1 MVSHKQ
7 LSIMIVKK
15 ECVQFHELTQGVLV
29 ENQCTEDSTVYTVV
43 MDCCMEM
50 ISKTFT
56 DLDKAKLFVAKLI
69 DSYNTYNLPVDG
81 MDGLDYEIQ
90 VFVSKL
96 FWLILKNEFS
106 DEKYKQLQEEMLSKY
121 IDKQPVV

>member
-15 ECVQFHELTQGVLV
+15 ECVQFHELTQGVIV
-29 ENQCTEDSTVYTVV
+29 ENKYTEDSTVYTVV

-50 ISKTFT
+50 TSKTFT

-81 MDGLDYEIQ
+81 MDGLDYEIR

-121 IDKQPVV
+121 IDK

>member
-29 ENQCTEDSTVYTVV
+29 ENQFTEDSTVYTVV

-56 DLDKAKLFVAKLI
+56 TLEQAKLFVEKMI
-69 DSYNTYNLPVDG
+69 DSYNTYNLPVDRI
-81 MDGLDYEIQ
+81 DGLDYRVEQ
-90 VFVSKL
+90 FMSLL
-96 FWLILKNEFS
+96 FWLIIKNEFS

-121 IDKQPVV
+121 IDK

>member
-1 MVSHKQ
+1 
-7 LSIMIVKK
+7 MIVKK

-29 ENQCTEDSTVYTVV
+29 ENQRTEDSTVYTVV

-56 DLDKAKLFVAKLI
+56 TLEQAKLFVEKII
-69 DSYNTYNLPVDG
+69 DSYNTYNLPVDRI
-81 MDGLDYEIQ
+81 DGLDYRVEQ
-90 VFVSKL
+90 FMSLL
-96 FWLILKNEFS
+96 FWLIIKNEFS

-121 IDKQPVV
+121 Y

>member
-15 ECVQFHELTQGVLV
+15 ECVQFHELTQGVIV
-29 ENQCTEDSTVYTVV
+29 ENECTEDSTVYTVI

-50 ISKTFT
+50 TSKTFT
-56 DLDKAKLFVAKLI
+56 TLEQAKLFAEKMI

-81 MDGLDYEIQ
+81 MDGLNYDVR

-121 IDKQPVV
+121 IDK

>member
-1 MVSHKQ
+1 MKPHKQ

-15 ECVQFHELTQGVLV
+15 ECVQFHELTKGVSV

-56 DLDKAKLFVAKLI
+56 GLEQAKLFVEKLI
-69 DSYNTYNLPVDG
+69 DSYTTYNLPIDKI
-81 MDGLDYEIQ
+81 DGLDYRIEQ
-90 VFVSKL
+90 FVNQL
-96 FWLILKNEFS
+96 FWLILTHEFS
-106 DEKYKQLQEEMLSKY
+106 DEKYKQLQKEMLSKY
-121 IDKQPVV
+121 IDK

>member
-15 ECVQFHELTQGVLV
+15 ECVQFHELIQGVIA
-29 ENQCTEDSTVYTVV
+29 ENQYIEDSTVYTVV

-56 DLDKAKLFVAKLI
+56 TLEQARLFVEKMI
-69 DSYNTYNLPVDG
+69 DSYNTYNLPVDRI
-81 MDGLDYEIQ
+81 DGLDYRVEQ
-90 VFVSKL
+90 FMSL
-96 FWLILKNEFS
+96 LCWLIVKNEFS
-106 DEKYKQLQEEMLSKY
+106 DEKNKQLQEEMLSKY
-121 IDKQPVV
+121 IDR

>member
-1 MVSHKQ
+1 
-7 LSIMIVKK
+7 MIVKK

-50 ISKTFT
+50 ILKTFT

-81 MDGLDYEIQ
+81 MDGLDYEIR

-121 IDKQPVV
+121 IDK

>member
-29 ENQCTEDSTVYTVV
+29 ENQCIEESTVYTVV

-56 DLDKAKLFVAKLI
+56 TLEQSKMFVEKMI
-69 DSYNTYNLPVDG
+69 DSYITYNLPVDG
-81 MDGLDYEIQ
+81 MDGLNYDIR
-90 VFVSKL
+90 VFVSEL

-106 DEKYKQLQEEMLSKY
+106 DEKYKQLQKEMLGKY
-121 IDKQPVV
+121 IDK

>member
-15 ECVQFHELTQGVLV
+15 ECVQFHELTQGVIV
-29 ENQCTEDSTVYTVV
+29 ENKCTEDSTVYTVV

-50 ISKTFT
+50 TSKTFT

-69 DSYNTYNLPVDG
+69 NSYNTYNLPVDG
-81 MDGLDYEIQ
+81 MDGLDYEIR

-106 DEKYKQLQEEMLSKY
+106 DEKYKQLQEKMLSKY
-121 IDKQPVV
+121 IDK